1 MSSRGLT
8 RRQSGAPDRVRL
20 LPEEREAEMLAAA
33 RGVLREAGYEKFQ
46 PAEVARRCGVSE
58 ALVYRYFPTRSDLL
72 ARVAEEWL
80 AEVLAREPDVS
91 QAAGTEEG
99 LRAVIDHGFQV
110 IRAEPALTRYFLLE
124 LRADPAFRGTAVHL
138 LNRRVVEHCTR
149 VLAAGV
155 ANGTYRDDIPVT
167 WLRDMIFGA
176 IEHQTWAYLRG
187 EGQFPPSKV
196 AAGIASV
203 IHRGMLAGDD

>member
-8 RRQSGAPDRVRL
+8 RKQTGRDDRVRL
-20 LPEEREAEMLAAA
+20 TAEERGVEIVAAA
-33 RGVLREAGYEKFQ
+33 RGVLREVGYEKFQ

-72 ARVAEEWL
+72 SRVAEEWL

-91 QAAGTEEG
+91 RAAGTEAA

-110 IRAEPALTRYFLLE
+110 IRAEPALTRYILLE

-149 VLAAGV
+149 VLAVGV

-203 IHRGMLAGDD
+203 IHRGMLAGNG